1 MYVHLSSNESTV
13 TNQTSP
19 RQTSSLLLC
28 LSQLGSGPY
37 QVGRIWSRVRVSA
50 SFQKNFPPNY
60 VIRQKK
66 EESPGGLSG
75 LGHFFFSCACQ
86 ETKLVSQETASSSAE
101 RSRDQVAIQLCQG
114 TGFDNVGHCLSL
126 AARAWT
132 QISVC
137 KLPFPS
143 TDTAVSLFLAKTV
156 QRRPLLPREVAGLC
170 WQPGCRIVGSHSVGI
185 DHLGH

>member
-101 RSRDQVAIQLCQG
+101 CTAGIICHSALSWDRIRQCGTLSESRRKGMDTNQ
-114 TGFDNVGHCLSL
+114 CL
-126 AARAWT
+126 
-132 QISVC
+132 
-137 KLPFPS
+137 
-143 TDTAVSLFLAKTV
+143 
-156 QRRPLLPREVAGLC
+156 
-170 WQPGCRIVGSHSVGI
+170 
-185 DHLGH
+185 